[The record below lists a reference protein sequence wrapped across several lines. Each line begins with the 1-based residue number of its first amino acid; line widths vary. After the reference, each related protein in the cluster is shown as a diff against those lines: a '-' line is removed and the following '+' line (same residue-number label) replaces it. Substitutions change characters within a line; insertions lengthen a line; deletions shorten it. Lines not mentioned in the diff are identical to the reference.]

1 MTWNRLDWLAILAL
15 SLMPLIFFA
24 PVVFHGQTFFL
35 HDISIIYV
43 PQNVFNTRTL
53 HQGELPLWNK
63 FLEGG
68 FPSAGEPEAAPF
80 YLLNLI
86 LLLPF
91 PITTTHTWYV
101 VVHYML
107 AGVFTYL
114 LVRSGLS
121 LGRVPSLIAG
131 LTFAFSGTMIAQLT
145 NFTLVTTLVW
155 MPLIFFLFIRALDR
169 PKVGYAVLA
178 GLVMAVQIS
187 KSHTQ
192 ISLYTAGILAL
203 YAVFAVV
210 MKLRA
215 GKGIHS
221 LVPVGYLLVTLLVS
235 AGLSAYQL
243 AYTAE
248 LIQRSNRSAGLNYAA
263 MTALSYPPRYLV
275 QFLVPDFFGSFENY
289 VGRGNFQEVRAY
301 AGLLPL
307 LLTPFAFLKPRHWR
321 VWFFTTL
328 VIISV
333 VLSFGKF
340 TPLYRALIYVPI
352 FNFFRVPSRW
362 LFLATFCISILGA
375 YGAQKLVDSSRPDLR
390 MSKGRVYSNI
400 LLFLLVGLLMI
411 GVVVTVWDLDTCITC
426 GLGDIFDSPET
437 FTTYYHLTE
446 RDPDDRAYLVIEP
459 VQGNSFELEQK
470 REEEAFHQRALLA
483 YRDML
488 RSLFLFTVMLAAGL
502 ILVIARWQALI
513 SSRVFKALAL
523 FFVVFDILA
532 YGGLSYNPT
541 TEKSYY
547 LEQPDTVEFL
557 KQVESSEPY
566 RIFPTNR
573 WIPYPNN
580 VDYVL
585 STLAFNTPSLYEIE
599 SITGEATL
607 PLRRHT
613 GYMMHAIGPAGQAGG
628 LQMLSIANVKYVISE
643 WELEDNPRLKLVFR
657 GDRQKIFEN
666 LSALP
671 RAFAV
676 HQVEV
681 ITDDAAILDR
691 LADASFDPTTT
702 VILEEQPAHPLPA
715 RLPGTPSTVQIVAH
729 AHNRVAMDVDMAD
742 TGFLFL
748 SDVHYPGWNA
758 YVDGQASRVYRANYL
773 FRAVEV
779 GAGVHNIEFRYE
791 PLSFLIGSG
800 ITLLTVAVLVGWG
813 VFAWSRTRRFRATRP
828 FSEQTP

>member
-1 MTWNRLDWLAILAL
+1 MSWNRLDWLAILAL

-35 HDISIIYV
+35 HDISTNYL
-43 PQNVFNTRTL
+43 PQNAFNTRTL
-53 HQGELPLWNK
+53 HKGELPLWNK
-63 FLEGG
+63 YLEGG
-68 FPSAGEPEAAPF
+68 FPSAGEPESAPS

-101 VVHYML
+101 IVHYML
-107 AGVFTYL
+107 AGVLTYL
-114 LVRSGLS
+114 LVRYGLS
-121 LGRVPSLIAG
+121 LGRMPSLIAG

-155 MPLIFFLFIRALDR
+155 MPLILFLFIRALER

-192 ISLYTAGILAL
+192 IALYTAGVLAL
-203 YAVFAVV
+203 YVVFAVV
-210 MKLRA
+210 MGLRA
-215 GKGIHS
+215 GKGTHS
-221 LVPVGYLLVTLLVS
+221 LVPVAYLFVTLLVS

-243 AYTAE
+243 VYTAE
-248 LIQRSNRSAGLNYAA
+248 LIQRSNRSTGLNYAA
-263 MTALSYPPRYLV
+263 MTALSYPPLYLV
-275 QFLVPDFFGSFENY
+275 EFLVPGFFGSFKNY
-289 VGRGNFQEVRAY
+289 VGRGNFPEMHAY

-307 LLTPFAFLKPRHWR
+307 LLTPFAFSKPRHWR

-328 VIISV
+328 LMISV

-340 TPLYRALIYVPI
+340 TPLYRGLIYVPI

-362 LFLATFCISILGA
+362 LFLVTFCISILGA
-375 YGAQKLVDSSRPDLR
+375 YGVQKLIDLGQPDLR
-390 MSKGRVYSNI
+390 TSNGRVQSSI
-400 LLFLLVGLLMI
+400 LAFLLVGLLMI
-411 GVVVTVWDLDTCITC
+411 GAVAAVWDSYICITC
-426 GLGDIFDSPET
+426 ELGDISDSPKT
-437 FTTYYHLTE
+437 FTTYYNLTE

-459 VQGNSFELEQK
+459 VQGNSFEVEQK
-470 REEEAFHQRALLA
+470 REEEAFQQRAVLA
-483 YRDML
+483 YRDMQ
-488 RSLFLFTVMLAAGL
+488 RSLFLFLVMLAAGL
-502 ILVIARWQALI
+502 ILVVARWRALI
-513 SSRVFKALAL
+513 SSRMFKVLAL
-523 FFVVFDILA
+523 LFVVFDILV

-541 TEKSYY
+541 ADRSYF
-547 LEQPDTVEFL
+547 LEQPGTVEFL

-573 WIPYPNN
+573 WIPYPHN

-599 SITGEATL
+599 SITGEVTL

-628 LQMLSIANVKYVISE
+628 LQMLSIANVKYIISE
-643 WELEDNPRLKLVFR
+643 WDLEDNPHLKLVFR

-676 HQVEV
+676 HHVEV

-691 LADASFDPTTT
+691 LADVSFDPTGT

-715 RLPGTPSTVQIVAH
+715 RLPRAPSTVQIVAH
-729 AHNRVAMDVDMAD
+729 EHNRVAIDVDMAD

-779 GAGVHNIEFRYE
+779 GAGVHNVEFRYE

-800 ITLLTVAVLVGWG
+800 VTLLTVAVLVGWG
-813 VFAWSRTRRFRATRP
+813 AFAWSRTRRFRVPRP
-828 FSEQTP
+828 FSEQTS